1 LFIFKEDLLI
11 NFKCNKRV
19 NLALKVVI
27 ADMTVSTGGV
37 LRLNKCIMEDYNIKA
52 GDRIVMMQDV
62 NDSTITLQIQRGTEI
77 LARIEGAVPINLK
90 ESEKSK
96 KDTE

>member
-1 LFIFKEDLLI
+1 M
-11 NFKCNKRV
+11 

-37 LRLNKCIMEDYNIKA
+37 LRLNKCIMEDYNIQA

-62 NDSTITLQIQRGTEI
+62 NDSTLTLQIQRGTEI
-77 LARIEGAVPINLK
+77 LARIEGAVPIK
-90 ESEKSK
+90 FKKSKKSK
-96 KDTE
+96 KDIE